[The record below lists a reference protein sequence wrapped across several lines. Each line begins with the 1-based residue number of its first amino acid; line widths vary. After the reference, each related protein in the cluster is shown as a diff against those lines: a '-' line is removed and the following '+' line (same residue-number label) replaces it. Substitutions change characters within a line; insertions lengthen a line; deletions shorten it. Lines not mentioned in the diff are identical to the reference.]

1 MAEQFEIAPC
11 DHGEAVTDKILGRVA
26 QRRGLPG
33 IVGDTGSAEDC
44 VGDFTIG
51 GTVHAA
57 IDSAQHQLQTAAL
70 LLGQA
75 RVEWHWQV
83 VEASPQPVDRRNAV
97 KAVGVERHDRRE
109 RLAGL
114 R

>member
-11 DHGEAVTDKILGRVA
+11 DHGEAVADKIPGGVA
-26 QRRGLPG
+26 QRRGLPR

-44 VGDFTIG
+44 VGDFSIGGMVHATIG
-51 GTVHAA
+51 
-57 IDSAQHQLQTAAL
+57 SAQHQLQTAAL

-75 RVEWHWQV
+75 RVDWHRQM
-83 VEASPQPVDRRNAV
+83 VEASPQPVEGRDAV
-97 KAVGVERHDRRE
+97 KAIGVERHHRGE
-109 RLAGL
+109 RLVGF

>member
-1 MAEQFEIAPC
+1 MTEQFEIAAC
-11 DHGEAVTDKILGRVA
+11 DHGVAVADKIPGCVA

-33 IVGDTGSAEDC
+33 IVGDTVSAEDC
-44 VGDFTIG
+44 VSDFTIG
-51 GTVHAA
+51 GMVHAT
-57 IDSAQHQLQTAAL
+57 IGGAQHQLQTAAL

-75 RVEWHWQV
+75 CVDWRWQV

-97 KAVGVERHDRRE
+97 EAVGVERHYRRE
-109 RLAGL
+109 RHASL

>member
-11 DHGEAVTDKILGRVA
+11 DHGEAVADKIPGGVA

-33 IVGDTGSAEDC
+33 IVGNTGGAEDC
-44 VGDFTIG
+44 ISDFSIGCMVHATIG
-51 GTVHAA
+51 G
-57 IDSAQHQLQTAAL
+57 AQHQLQAAAL

-75 RVEWHWQV
+75 YVDWHRQV

-97 KAVGVERHDRRE
+97 KAVGVERHYRRE
-109 RLAGL
+109 RLADL

>member
-11 DHGEAVTDKILGRVA
+11 DHGEAVADKIPGGVA
-26 QRRGLPG
+26 QRRGLPR

-44 VGDFTIG
+44 IGDFSIGGMVHATIG
-51 GTVHAA
+51 G
-57 IDSAQHQLQTAAL
+57 AQHQFQAAAL

-75 RVEWHWQV
+75 CVDWHWQV
-83 VEASPQPVDRRNAV
+83 MEASPQPVDRRHAV
-97 KAVGVERHDRRE
+97 EAVGVERHDRRE